1 MEYRSFV
8 LYFIILE
15 TVLNS
20 LYKRIFVI
28 MTTVVS
34 VVNVLFFFL

>member
-20 LYKRIFVI
+20 FHKRTCVI

-34 VVNVLFFFL
+34 RKLTK